1 MKKVLLITLGTVSL
15 TIGIIGIVEPG
26 LPTTSFL
33 LITAACYARSSERLY
48 AWLLNHRVF
57 GKYII
62 QYRVHRAMPAKAKV
76 IALIMMWTS
85 IISSC
90 LFFIK
95 NKYVLAIVVSGGII
109 GTIIIMMIKTLK
121 IPNEADLIVKEELAE
136 RL

>member
-1 MKKVLLITLGTVSL
+1 MKKVLLITLGTVTL
-15 TIGIIGIVEPG
+15 TIGIIGIVVPG

-48 AWLLNHRVF
+48 AWLLSHKIF
-57 GKYII
+57 GKYIL
-62 QYRVHRAMPAKAKV
+62 QYRVHKAMPIKAKV
-76 IALIMMWTS
+76 IALMMMWTS
-85 IISSC
+85 IITSGI
-90 LFFIK
+90 FFIK
-95 NKYVLAIVVSGGII
+95 NKYALAIVVCGGII